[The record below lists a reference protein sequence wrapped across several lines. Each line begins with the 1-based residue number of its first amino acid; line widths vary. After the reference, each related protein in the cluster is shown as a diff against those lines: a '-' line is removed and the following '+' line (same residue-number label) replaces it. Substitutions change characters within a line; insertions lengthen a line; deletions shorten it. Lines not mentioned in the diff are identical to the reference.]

1 MAACDVARVARASL
15 ACAGPRS
22 RASQQFDGATRR
34 FASRP
39 ASASRATGALRRVHR
54 ARPYRGGAACSSAAD
69 DDGGEGEGAKRDA
82 AAAAGMLAPLDVC
95 TLVGAE
101 LDDIMKTDPVAFER
115 ALTDKLRALASEV
128 VHPSFP
134 GGRSSALRNGLD
146 PHGGGG
152 SRSSG
157 FDFDFRHAAG
167 LHQPPH
173 AAAASPEY
181 LTMEGWRTAAGDD
194 YVPDEAQDA
203 AMLRELAAAV
213 VRGAKA
219 QRQREVQDILYLH
232 VVHRFNTL
240 GVPLA
245 PHPGH
250 YRGSTLSAALAPNRH
265 MIKVT
270 HLVKEMLPPGA
281 EALLEKHLDYILANV
296 DDPELSGRVGSAGV
310 PAVTLAQVYSQS
322 AAYGYFLQVVSRR
335 LALEHTFRAV
345 GVATS
350 ADTSP
355 SASGATDA
363 AGPGPGS
370 VAAVTPAD
378 ITTVTGAM
386 GGAKSSQADGWTM
399 HPMLASNVVSGALPA
414 FPSAIGDWLD
424 YDDED
429 DWEEEETAHD
439 RPMALTWG
447 DSMVLEKEL
456 KWSRERERESLASAA
471 YHPWVGGVPAEY
483 SSIGDWFA
491 PEDDDLD
498 LCVDYPQAP
507 EDTAQQQQRQR
518 QQWREEERRLEQ
530 PLGNPPRHRGVAVG
544 GGFGPRQQH
553 WRSADPSAGSGGA
566 SEPAAVD
573 ENSAGRAELDG
584 GQLHE
589 AKAEVRGATNGAA
602 ASAASFTGAGGH
614 TSEVQELQ
622 AFVQAMDPQLR
633 ATAARV
639 IGVETTSVLE
649 NHVEALFGSAEH
661 LAARLAAALGP
672 EDDSGAG
679 GGGGLT
685 RAARVQRAAMHGD
698 VDVVRMP
705 LDALRYLVVE
715 AAAFGAGLYGAEK
728 TAEAYELIK
737 PWEVESDID
746 GLHTV

>member
-1 MAACDVARVARASL
+1 
-15 ACAGPRS
+15 
-22 RASQQFDGATRR
+22 
-34 FASRP
+34 
-39 ASASRATGALRRVHR
+39 
-54 ARPYRGGAACSSAAD
+54 
-69 DDGGEGEGAKRDA
+69 
-82 AAAAGMLAPLDVC
+82 
-95 TLVGAE
+95 
-101 LDDIMKTDPVAFER
+101 
-115 ALTDKLRALASEV
+115 
-128 VHPSFP
+128 
-134 GGRSSALRNGLD
+134 
-146 PHGGGG
+146 
-152 SRSSG
+152 
-157 FDFDFRHAAG
+157 
-167 LHQPPH
+167 
-173 AAAASPEY
+173 
-181 LTMEGWRTAAGDD
+181 MEGWRTAAGDD

-232 VVHRFNTL
+232 VVHQFNTL

-265 MIKVT
+265 MTKVT

-345 GVATS
+345 GAATS
-350 ADTSP
+350 AGTSP

-378 ITTVTGAM
+378 ITTVKGAM
-386 GGAKSSQADGWTM
+386 GGAKCSQADGWTM

-544 GGFGPRQQH
+544 GSFGPRQQH

-602 ASAASFTGAGGH
+602 ASAASFAGAGGH

-639 IGVETTSVLE
+639 IGVEVSLKRRSLHSYIPTSLYPYIPIFLYPYILYPYIPISYIFFPNPKPQTLNPKPQIINPKTCTSYHKLFTLYPTPYTLYLVPYTLYLKPLTLNPKLLSNQTTRVLE

-746 GLHTV
+746 GLHKV